1 LVPNTTITLNKNQ
14 STQTLKLLDDLE
26 DLDDVQKVF
35 TNADFDEEALTSYAE
50 K

>member
-1 LVPNTTITLNKNQ
+1 MKTVSLDKNQ
-14 STQTLKLLDDLE
+14 SSQTLKLLDDLE

-35 TNADFDEEALTSYAE
+35 TNADFNEEALSSYAE